1 MKGED
6 ARSPAVPGWLTVER
20 DWRAGDCLEVRLPM
34 RLALNPAPDDSAV
47 QALTYG
53 PVVLA
58 GGYGARA
65 PGSMPRLD
73 TASVTLTSARPL
85 AFQARADSQPVM
97 LVPIART
104 RHQHYTVYWRT

>member
-1 MKGED
+1 MQL
-6 ARSPAVPGWLTVER
+6 AVEPT
-20 DWRAGDCLEVRLPM
+20 
-34 RLALNPAPDDSAV
+34 PDHPAV

-65 PGSMPRLD
+65 PASMPRLD
-73 TASVTLTSARPL
+73 PASVTLMSARPL

-104 RHQHYTVYWRT
+104 HHQHYTVYWRT

>member
-1 MKGED
+1 MNGED

-20 DWRAGDCLEVRLPM
+20 DWRAGDRLEVTLPM
-34 RLALNPAPDDSAV
+34 RLALNPAQDDPAV

-65 PGSMPRLD
+65 PVSMPRLD
-73 TASVTLTSARPL
+73 TASVTLRSEQPM

-104 RHQHYTVYWRT
+104 HHQHYTVYWRT